1 MISGSSTQPSS
12 GPYDRREQ
20 RGRGKG
26 GAFCTESDRGG
37 ELHNTVTGKEFA
49 GLMVSGRIGELGVQG
64 GVLDIGMAQL
74 VFDKGQIGAGFW

>member
-1 MISGSSTQPSS
+1 M
-12 GPYDRREQ
+12 
-20 RGRGKG
+20 
-26 GAFCTESDRGG
+26 
-37 ELHNTVTGKEFA
+37 TGKEFA